1 MSVPTFEQRRAKILT
16 LADLEHQTTLA
27 RTYVKKLRT
36 KAKQQSSLAAKLEV
50 NEDIKLAEKVVREL
64 RLKSFDIED
73 ELIARA
79 ASEG

>member
-16 LADLEHQTTLA
+16 LADLENQITLA

-36 KAKQQSSLAAKLEV
+36 KAKKQSSLAAKLKV

-79 ASEG
+79 ATGG